1 MQILPVIMCG
11 GSGTRVWPE
20 SRESLPK
27 QFIPLVGELSTF
39 QMAIEVLFNDVSF
52 NMPVVISNH
61 AYRFLVGEQLQ
72 KIGRTAHIVLEPQG
86 RDSGPAVAVAAELA
100 LRMAPDTIVAVLA
113 ADHVVRDKAGFVKL
127 CREAAGGGARRA
139 HRDARR

>member
-1 MQILPVIMCG
+1 MPKIRPVIMCG

-27 QFIPLVGELSTF
+27 QFIPLVGERSTF
-39 QMAIEVLFNDVSF
+39 QMAIEVLSDDIF
-52 NMPVVISNH
+52 NMPVVVSNH

-86 RDSGPAVAVAAELA
+86 RDSGPAVAVATEL
-100 LRMAPDTIVAVLA
+100 
-113 ADHVVRDKAGFVKL
+113 
-127 CREAAGGGARRA
+127 
-139 HRDARR
+139 